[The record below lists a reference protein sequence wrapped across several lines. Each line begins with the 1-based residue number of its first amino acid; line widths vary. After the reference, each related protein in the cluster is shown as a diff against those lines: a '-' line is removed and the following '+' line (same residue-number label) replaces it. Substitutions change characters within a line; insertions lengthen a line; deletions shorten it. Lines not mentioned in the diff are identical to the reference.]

1 MDYRQ
6 IVKETRSE
14 DPTAVTF
21 DMRKLPAVDQSE
33 AIQIWLQQTGMGAQM
48 GVLKHTKPIRV
59 VCDSKTEI
67 TAWSKSILADLRAK
81 GIDVD
86 IVPV

>member
-1 MDYRQ
+1 MDYQQ

-21 DMRKLPAVDQSE
+21 DMRKLPAADQSE

-48 GVLKHTKPIRV
+48 GVLKHTKAIRV

-67 TAWSKSILADLRAK
+67 TSWSKSMLADLRAK

>member
-1 MDYRQ
+1 MDYQQ
-6 IVKETRSE
+6 IVKETRSK

-48 GVLKHTKPIRV
+48 GVL
-59 VCDSKTEI
+59 
-67 TAWSKSILADLRAK
+67 
-81 GIDVD
+81 
-86 IVPV
+86 IVSTPSR